1 VALGVAFI
9 GVGSAISG
17 ALAIIAAVT
26 AAATFLVTPLGLVL
40 AGTAALAAGF
50 VYLTGIGD
58 TLGATM
64 RGVADALSTGDLGL
78 AWRVGLAGMEAEW
91 TGLVETL
98 TIAWNDFKSF
108 FVDGWHDAVMLVR
121 LVFVDFISWLSG
133 QLNSV
138 IDGFFGRLSRL
149 NDATYGVLLGPI
161 GGLLAEAAAQVE
173 GGDPD
178 KIRNNIIKDAQAA
191 QAARDA
197 ARRQDQ
203 DAAGQMARDAAQ
215 RALNLR
221 AGAAI
226 AAAFRGRGGGAG
238 AGGAGN
244 EVASLISGAAKGAFA
259 GFGSLQTIFGGGG
272 GPTKEITKRLDK
284 VVEKTDEEIKVMEE
298 VARQLA
304 RVDGQIWGF

>member
-1 VALGVAFI
+1 
-9 GVGSAISG
+9 
-17 ALAIIAAVT
+17 
-26 AAATFLVTPLGLVL
+26 
-40 AGTAALAAGF
+40 
-50 VYLTGIGD
+50 
-58 TLGATM
+58 
-64 RGVADALSTGDLGL
+64 
-78 AWRVGLAGMEAEW
+78 
-91 TGLVETL
+91 
-98 TIAWNDFKSF
+98 
-108 FVDGWHDAVMLVR
+108 
-121 LVFVDFISWLSG
+121 
-133 QLNSV
+133 
-138 IDGFFGRLSRL
+138 
-149 NDATYGVLLGPI
+149 
-161 GGLLAEAAAQVE
+161 LAEAAAQVE